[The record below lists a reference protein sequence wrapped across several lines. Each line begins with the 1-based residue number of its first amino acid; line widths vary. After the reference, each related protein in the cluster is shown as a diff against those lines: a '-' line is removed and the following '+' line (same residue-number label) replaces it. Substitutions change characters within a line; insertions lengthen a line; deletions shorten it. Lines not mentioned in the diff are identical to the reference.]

1 MAARKPK
8 RRSSLEVARDRAER
22 ERLACEAMAYKLRRE
37 SLERAYEGATA
48 GNYHPRRKETRSGD
62 AVMQHANTR
71 LRSIARY
78 LDENHDLAI
87 GVLDDLVNKIIGT
100 GIGIDPIVRRQDG
113 TPAADLNAAIA
124 AGLSAWTEAR
134 PDSTRQY
141 PWGDLQRLCCR
152 TWLRD
157 GELLVHHVEG
167 EGRIRHRGPIP
178 YSLELLEPD
187 FLPFDLFRDTQGQNR
202 IVHGVELNGW
212 REPVGYWLYFD
223 HPGDFHAGRL
233 GLSTDTKRVAAD
245 QLTHIRLVRRLH
257 QTRGVTVFHGV
268 LTRLE
273 DIKEYDDSE
282 RIAARV
288 ASAFTAVITR
298 SADYQGPYT
307 EDAING
313 ATRRVMEMA
322 PGMIFDNLM
331 PGEAVDTISSDR
343 PNAQY
348 DAFRKANERA
358 VAAGTGTSRS
368 SISKDYIGNYSS
380 QRQELVESE
389 VLYAK
394 ARDYFVS
401 MFHREIYRR
410 VVDWLVITGQ
420 VRLPADIDR
429 ASLYAA
435 AFTPP
440 GSSWI
445 DPLKEVKA
453 DREAVEAGF
462 TSRQAVIR
470 KRGGNPTEVDQQI
483 AQDNYQ
489 VPALPAPA
497 AAATDPEDS
506 ANQEAA

>member
-1 MAARKPK
+1 MA
-8 RRSSLEVARDRAER
+8 RRSRLEIATERAEI
-22 ERLACEAMAYKLRRE
+22 ERLNCEALGYKLRRE
-37 SLERAYEGATA
+37 QLARAYEGATA
-48 GNYHPRRKETRSGD
+48 TSYHPRRRETRSGD

-100 GIGIDPIVRRQDG
+100 GIGIDPLVRRTDG
-113 TPAADLNAAIA
+113 TPAVDVNAALA
-124 AGLSAWTEAR
+124 AGLAEWTAAR

-141 PWGDLQRLCCR
+141 PWGDVQRLSCR

-187 FLPFDLFRDTQGQNR
+187 YLPFDLFRERSTENR
-202 IVHGVELNGW
+202 IVHGVELNAW
-212 REPVGYWLYFD
+212 REPVAYWLYLD
-223 HPGDFHAGRL
+223 HPGDTHAGA
-233 GLSTDTKRVAAD
+233 GLMSTLNLDTKRVRAD
-245 QLTHIRLVRRLH
+245 ELTHLRLVRRFH
-257 QTRGVTVFHGV
+257 QTRGATIFHGV

-288 ASAFTAVITR
+288 ASAFTAAIVR
-298 SADYQGPYT
+298 SADFQGPLT
-307 EDAING
+307 EDAVNG

-331 PGEAVDTISSDR
+331 PGESVETIASDR
-343 PNAQY
+343 PNSQY
-348 DAFRKANERA
+348 DAFRKANERG

-368 SISKDYIGNYSS
+368 SISKDYSGNYSS

-389 VLYAK
+389 VLYGK

-410 VVDWLVITGQ
+410 VVDWLLVTGR
-420 VRLPADIDR
+420 VRLPAGVDR
-429 ASLYAA
+429 ATLYAA
-435 AFTPP
+435 AYTPP
-440 GSSWI
+440 ATSWI

-453 DREAVEAGF
+453 DREAVAAGF
-462 TSRQAVIR
+462 TSRHAIIR
-470 KRGGNPTEVDQQI
+470 KRGGNPGEVDQQI
-483 AQDNYQ
+483 EQDTFQ
-489 VPALPAPA
+489 VPALAAPA
-497 AAATDPEDS
+497 ADADPTDD
-506 ANQEAA
+506 NQEAA